1 MLAAAREDSDD
12 EVGERGMEAMISGGG
27 EGRARKFKNS
37 LFLHL
42 IIVNPFFLF
51 LFLLLRPHSRA
62 LVCIY
67 FRLGCA
73 RGEGRVGCCSISTA
87 NSVFPSPTPYTVYSI
102 FPYRTN
108 TAAHYMQ

>member
-42 IIVNPFFLF
+42 IIVNPFFL
-51 LFLLLRPHSRA
+51 LLSLSLLRLIPRRSFA
-62 LVCIY
+62 
-67 FRLGCA
+67 
-73 RGEGRVGCCSISTA
+73 SILDWG
-87 NSVFPSPTPYTVYSI
+87 V
-102 FPYRTN
+102 REEKDE
-108 TAAHYMQ
+108 